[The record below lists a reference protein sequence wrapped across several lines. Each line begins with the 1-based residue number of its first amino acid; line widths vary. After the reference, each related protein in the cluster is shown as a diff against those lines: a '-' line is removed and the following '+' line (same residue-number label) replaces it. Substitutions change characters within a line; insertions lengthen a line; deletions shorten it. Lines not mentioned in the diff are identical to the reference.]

1 MICSY
6 CKTET
11 LSTEICDFCKADL
24 TQPRPKINNFL
35 DELDTLRTQ
44 PELAR
49 MHTYDL
55 LRILAHLR
63 AFRTIWYKNMQLVR
77 KAPREAK
84 IDPETI
90 DYAVDEYKRVTA
102 QKNVIEQILI
112 DRMGYFPKRI
122 DDKLLLALKSKI
134 ERCEYEEAARS
145 KTSKRRGI

>member
-11 LSTEICDFCKADL
+11 LNHEICDFCKADL
-24 TQPRPKINNFL
+24 TQPRPKINDFL
-35 DELDTLRTQ
+35 DELDALRTQ
-44 PELAR
+44 PELAK

-55 LRILAHLR
+55 MRILAHLR
-63 AFRTIWYKNMQLVR
+63 AFRTDWYRIMQLVR
-77 KAPREAK
+77 KKAPREAK
-84 IDPETI
+84 IDSETI
-90 DYAVDEYKRVTA
+90 DYAIDEYKRVTA

-134 ERCEYEEAARS
+134 ERCEYEEATRS
-145 KTSKRRGI
+145 KALKR